1 MQWIWYILVPFGIA
15 AVGTPIV
22 RWLAKELKAFAAINE
37 RTIHTKIIGRIGG
50 VAIYVA
56 FIISMAIFMKADTQ
70 LRGLLI
76 GATIMFIGGLI
87 DDLVTLSSKK
97 KLAFQIIAAIVV
109 IFYGDIILDKIYL
122 PLGIVIDMGIIS
134 FLVTFFWLM
143 GITNA
148 VNLIDG
154 LDGLAGGISLIIMVV
169 IASLSLIDGRVDIAT
184 MSLIL
189 VGSIGGFL
197 LYNSHP
203 ASIFMG
209 DCGALF
215 LGFTIASISLMG
227 FKSSTFITL
236 GVPILMCAV
245 PIVDTLSA
253 IVRRTLS
260 GKRFDEADKNH
271 LHHVL
276 MRRFGHR
283 NTVYILY
290 LVTACSGMIAYIYI
304 INKTAGLIC
313 LFIELLVGE
322 IFIEKSQMISP
333 GYHPLTSLFE
343 LISNTTH
350 KILEVNEENKEDC
363 SDE

>member
-1 MQWIWYILVPFGIA
+1 MQWQWILYILVPFAIA
-15 AVGTPIV
+15 LIATPLVKRI
-22 RWLAKELKAFAAINE
+22 AKELKAYAEINE

-56 FIISMAIFMKADTQ
+56 FIISMALFMKSDTQ

-76 GATIMFIGGLI
+76 GSTIMFIGGLI
-87 DDLVTLSSKK
+87 DDLVNLSPKK
-97 KLAFQIIAAIVV
+97 KLAFQIVAALVV
-109 IFYGDIILDKIYL
+109 IFYGDITLGKIYL
-122 PLGIVIDMGIIS
+122 PFNIVIDMGIVS
-134 FLVTFFWLM
+134 FLVSFFWLA

-154 LDGLAGGISLIIMVV
+154 LDGLAAGICLIILVV
-169 IASLSLIDGRVDIAT
+169 IASLSNLDGRTDITT

-189 VGSIGGFL
+189 SGAIGGFL
-197 LYNSHP
+197 IFNTYP

-215 LGFTIASISLMG
+215 IGFTVATISLMG

-236 GVPILMCAV
+236 GLPILMLAV

-253 IVRRTLS
+253 ILRRTLS

-283 NTVYILY
+283 NTVLILY
-290 LVTACSGMIAYIYI
+290 LVTALSGIVAYVYILNKAVGLFCLALSFIA
-304 INKTAGLIC
+304 
-313 LFIELLVGE
+313 GE
-322 IFIEKSQMISP
+322 IFIERSHMISVKF
-333 GYHPLTSLFE
+333 HPLTSLIE
-343 LISNTTH
+343 KVHKKTTEIISD
-350 KILEVNEENKEDC
+350 NEKD
-363 SDE
+363 S

>member
-1 MQWIWYILVPFGIA
+1 MQWILYPLVPFLIA
-15 AVGTPIV
+15 LVSTPLVKRI
-22 RWLAKELKAFAAINE
+22 AKKLEAYAGFNE

-56 FIISMAIFMKADTQ
+56 FIISMAIFMDSDLQ
-70 LRGLLI
+70 LRALLI
-76 GATIMFIGGLI
+76 GSTIMFIGGLV
-87 DDLVTLSSKK
+87 DDLENLSPKK
-97 KLAFQIIAAIVV
+97 KIAFQIVAAIVV
-109 IFYGDIILDKIYL
+109 IFYGDITLNKIYL
-122 PLGIVIDMGIIS
+122 PFNIVIDMGIIS

-148 VNLIDG
+148 INLIDG
-154 LDGLAGGISLIIMVV
+154 LDGLAAGISCIILLV
-169 IASLSLIDGRVDIAT
+169 IASLSFVDGRIDITT

-189 VGSIGGFL
+189 AGAIGGFL
-197 LYNSHP
+197 IFNSYP

-215 LGFTIASISLMG
+215 LGFTIATISLMG

-253 IVRRTLS
+253 ILRRKLS
-260 GKRFDEADKNH
+260 GRRFDEADKNH

-283 NTVYILY
+283 NTVLILYTVTALSGIIAYVYILDKRIG
-290 LVTACSGMIAYIYI
+290 LCLLALELMI
-304 INKTAGLIC
+304 GE
-313 LFIELLVGE
+313 LFIE
-322 IFIEKSQMISP
+322 KTQMISP
-333 GYHPLTSLFE
+333 AFHPMTSILDK
-343 LISNTTH
+343 ITTS
-350 KILEVNEENKEDC
+350 VNRIIKNQNEPDSK
-363 SDE
+363 